1 MIGQEKGRVSM
12 GNKRAPSILVLSV
25 LILSLAGCGNGSSSA
40 GGGSVTPT
48 VTGVAPTVVNSSS
61 LPRTITVNGTGFQS
75 GLTVQ
80 LTGTSGSTTPSPSQ
94 VTATSFQITSIFATG
109 SYTVTV
115 TNPNGQSSTPF
126 SFSAKAATGI
136 NFAPRADYAT
146 GGTKSGPGAGS
157 GSVVMADFNGDGK
170 LDIAVSNYASNTI
183 SVFLN
188 KGDGSF
194 GAPVITT
201 VNPGGALGLGAIVAG
216 DFNEDGKMDLVV
228 ATIAGGQSDIVL
240 LGKGDGTFTQGS
252 AIPNSIGFLQA
263 KAIDL
268 NGNKHLDLVTS
279 DGNNVDV
286 ALGNGDGTFSSI
298 VNYSPGPF
306 PNAYYGLDLGDL
318 TGNGKLDVVSADP
331 FSNPGEIFVVP
342 GNGDGTFGA
351 GSSQATPNAG
361 PFSSEPDSVA
371 LGDFSDNGKLDL
383 LIGYASGAPGAAV
396 ASGNGNGTFALSTQV
411 SIYNSNFG
419 GNGQG
424 ITVRVAD
431 LDQDGKPDALILDYL
446 GGVFAVVLN
455 DSSTISAGSKYSY
468 TIAPGVSDLAV
479 GDLNRDGMPDVV
491 VVNNMTNQISVFLS
505 QSQ

>member
-48 VTGVAPTVVNSSS
+48 VTGVAPTVVSSSS

-115 TNPNGQSSTPF
+115 TNPGGPSSSPF
-126 SFSAKAATGI
+126 NFSAKVATGI
-136 NFAPRADYAT
+136 NFAQRVDYST
-146 GGTKSGPGAGS
+146 GGTSAGPGAGS
-157 GSVVMADFNGDGK
+157 GSIVMADFNGDGK
-170 LDIAVSNYASNTI
+170 LDIGVSNYASNTI

-194 GAPVITT
+194 GAPIMTT
-201 VNPGGALGLGAIVAG
+201 VDPGSASGLGPIVAG
-216 DFNEDGKMDLVV
+216 DFNEDGKIDLVV

-263 KAIDL
+263 KAVDL
-268 NGNKHLDLVTS
+268 NGDKHLDVVASNGTS
-279 DGNNVDV
+279 ITV
-286 ALGNGDGTFSSI
+286 ALGKGDGTFSSI

-318 TGNGKLDVVSADP
+318 TGNGKLDIVSADP
-331 FSNPGEIFVVP
+331 FFNPGEIFVLKGNGDGTFGTASSQPTPNLGPFSSQPDSVALSDFSNNGKLDLLVGYTSGSAAVAP
-342 GNGDGTFGA
+342 GNGDGTFA
-351 GSSQATPNAG
+351 LSSQVP
-361 PFSSEPDSVA
+361 
-371 LGDFSDNGKLDL
+371 
-383 LIGYASGAPGAAV
+383 
-396 ASGNGNGTFALSTQV
+396 
-411 SIYNSNFG
+411 IYTSNFG
-419 GNGQG
+419 GTGQG
-424 ITVRVAD
+424 IIVRVAD
-431 LDQDGKPDALILDYL
+431 LDQDGKPDALVLDYL
-446 GGVFAVVLN
+446 TGVFAVVLD
-455 DSSTISAGSKYSY
+455 DSGTISAGSKYSY